1 MTLTQ
6 DFAVIV
12 EHHLRSCMDM
22 VNEISELR
30 KKNIAIRL
38 DIYDQLLDMKRG
50 RDTFSDV
57 IERLIHAGK
66 MPKLRSK

>member
-22 VNEISELR
+22 DELR

-50 RDTFSDV
+50 KDTFSDV
-57 IERLIHAGK
+57 IEKLILNWKG
-66 MPKLRSK
+66 SE

>member
-12 EHHLRSCMDM
+12 ERHLRSCMDM
-22 VNEISELR
+22 DELR
-30 KKNIAIRL
+30 KKNIALRL

-57 IERLIHAGK
+57 IERLLLHYRNV
-66 MPKLRSK
+66 MQEDV

>member
-1 MTLTQ
+1 MILTQ

-22 VNEISELR
+22 DELR

-50 RDTFSDV
+50 KDTFSDV
-57 IERLIHAGK
+57 IEKLILNWKGQE
-66 MPKLRSK
+66 